1 MRIIIKRMSIL
12 LILAF
17 VFTLTTPV
25 TRVSFAE
32 SCIEGV
38 DCPGDIDNGGDGPK
52 QPPPPK
58 DTSILCKWLG
68 ICKAGNV

>member
-1 MRIIIKRMSIL
+1 MKTIIKRMSIL

-17 VFTLTTPV
+17 VFTLTAPI

-32 SCIEGV
+32 TCIPGTEG
-38 DCPGDIDNGGDGPK
+38 CPGDIDTGGDGPK
-52 QPPPPK
+52 NPPPK

-68 ICKAGNV
+68 ICKVSID